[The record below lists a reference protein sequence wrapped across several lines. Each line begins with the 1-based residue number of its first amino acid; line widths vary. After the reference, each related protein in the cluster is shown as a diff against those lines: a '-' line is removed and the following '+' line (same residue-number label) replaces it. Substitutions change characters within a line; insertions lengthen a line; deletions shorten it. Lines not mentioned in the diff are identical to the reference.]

1 MFKLGS
7 ASLSVAPLS
16 QEFTPNK
23 SCISATLQSI
33 LRPLPLLIS
42 QSRRLQRGCCRISC
56 LPVKLQACQLSLT
69 VAEWSQ
75 TRGKDSPF
83 IKNSHRGRFSP
94 SPPSTS
100 HPFLSFFFYFCQ
112 DSMFFPQLSTC
123 LRVCCHV
130 LVSPQA
136 RLSGARQ
143 LCRALTRTAD
153 DDLEDEDK
161 GFFFSGGPGGG
172 V

>member
-56 LPVKLQACQLSLT
+56 LPVKRQACQLSLT

-83 IKNSHRGRFSP
+83 IKKLTQRALFSLPALHIP
-94 SPPSTS
+94 S
-100 HPFLSFFFYFCQ
+100 LSVFFFLFLPRLNVFSSAVNLSACLLSCAGVTSGTAEWSEAALLSLNE
-112 DSMFFPQLSTC
+112 DS
-123 LRVCCHV
+123 R
-130 LVSPQA
+130 
-136 RLSGARQ
+136 
-143 LCRALTRTAD
+143 
-153 DDLEDEDK
+153 
-161 GFFFSGGPGGG
+161 
-172 V
+172 